1 MCEKRKEVLEIKRV
15 LSANR
20 EYFTEY
26 DYESHEK
33 YRDTLSKIKKSQQRL
48 QELFEA
54 QKNNEDFIVRSKQI
68 ERLEAEQ
75 NGIKNLLN
83 KKITEEKEQE
93 FIIKETKENINL
105 YTLELK
111 KRKNEFDNYKI
122 EFYLLV
128 KNVEEDYQKFLQN
141 GKQERFTVSEATV
154 ERDRQR
160 VNQYDRELVAL
171 QAAYKTRHSDNSFNV
186 GTGWIKDYVKR
197 RDKIKIDDY
206 EEISKKLAEQT
217 LIYENIFK
225 NEIILTI
232 LKNCQNARNELHKIN
247 AKLNKLNF
255 SAKYRF
261 DVQYVKDGSDYEKIL
276 EYAEFL
282 NERQDNGVYDDRQLS
297 FGIMVDVDDQR
308 GEELKHEIR
317 KIIAKIIDSK
327 KPDFIDTFADYRN
340 YMTYELIINNDNL
353 TNAKLSRQI
362 GFNSGAEVQIPYMLI
377 LISALL
383 IIYDQYVSSIRIVF
397 IDEPFVKMDPANIK
411 LMLRFMKELNL
422 QVVFCSPDKTESIG
436 EECDVILPVLRTSRD
451 SMQMGIVKFNQEN

>member
-1 MCEKRKEVLEIKRV
+1 M
-15 LSANR
+15 
-20 EYFTEY
+20 
-26 DYESHEK
+26 
-33 YRDTLSKIKKSQQRL
+33 
-48 QELFEA
+48 
-54 QKNNEDFIVRSKQI
+54 QI
-68 ERLEAEQ
+68 EHLEAEQ
-75 NGIKNLLN
+75 NSIRTLWN

-93 FIIKETKENINL
+93 FIIKETEENINL
-105 YTLELK
+105 YILELK
-111 KRKNEFDNYKI
+111 KKKEEFNNYKI

-128 KNVEEDYQKFLQN
+128 KNVEEDYRKFLQS
-141 GKQERFTVSEATV
+141 GKQERFTVSEATI

-160 VNQYDRELVAL
+160 VNQYDRELVAM
-171 QAAYKTRHSDNSFNV
+171 QASYNTRYSDNSFDV
-186 GTGWIKDYVKR
+186 GTAWIKDYVKR

-217 LIYENIFK
+217 LVYENIFK

-232 LKNCQNARNELHKIN
+232 LKNCRNARDELHKIN

-255 SAKYRF
+255 SAKYKF